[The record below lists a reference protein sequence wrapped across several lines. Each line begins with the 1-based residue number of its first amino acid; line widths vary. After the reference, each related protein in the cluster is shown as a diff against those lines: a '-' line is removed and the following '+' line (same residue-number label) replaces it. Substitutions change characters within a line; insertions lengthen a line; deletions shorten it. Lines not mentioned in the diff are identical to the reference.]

1 MTKSIIV
8 TYEEADENFLMTLLN
23 RIRVKTEVL
32 ETKSVSKT
40 TDIDVEVNRM
50 EILAAIDE
58 LDNKV
63 YHKVTQE
70 ELYDLVA
77 SNQPRA

>member
-23 RIRVKTEVL
+23 RIRVKTEIL
-32 ETKSVSKT
+32 ETPTVSKIT
-40 TDIDVEVNRM
+40 YIDAENNRM

-70 ELYDLVA
+70 ELYDLIT
-77 SNQPRA
+77 Q

>member
-32 ETKSVSKT
+32 ETKNVSKT
-40 TDIDVEVNRM
+40 TDIDIETNRA
-50 EILAAIDE
+50 EILAAMAE
-58 LDNKV
+58 FDNKV

-70 ELYDLVA
+70 ELYDLIT
-77 SNQPRA
+77 N

>member
-8 TYEEADENFLMTLLN
+8 TYEEADENFLITLLN

-32 ETKSVSKT
+32 ETKTVSKIA
-40 TDIDVEVNRM
+40 DIDVEANRK
-50 EILAAIDE
+50 EILTAIDE

-70 ELYDLVA
+70 ELYDLIT
-77 SNQPRA
+77 N

>member
-1 MTKSIIV
+1 MTESIIV

-23 RIRVKTEVL
+23 RIRVKTEVF
-32 ETKSVSKT
+32 ETMTVAKT
-40 TDIDVEVNRM
+40 MDIDADANRT
-50 EILAAIDE
+50 EILAAMAE

-70 ELYDLVA
+70 ELYDLITH
-77 SNQPRA
+77 